1 MSSSIIFTCAGQGSH
16 FPSMGKKLIEHYPT
30 FRATL
35 TELDRLVQKKLCI
48 SIVDILYTIKP
59 QPFLKL
65 LHTHTAI
72 FMVEYS
78 LAQLLIQSGIQPNKV
93 IGMSLG
99 EYVAAAITGML
110 NLNEALEAVIYQ
122 AQLIEKHC
130 SLGGMLIIIA
140 QPDLY
145 QKYSLSNH
153 STLISEGD
161 GSHFI
166 VAGEHSDLLFV
177 EKQLKANK
185 IPYQSLPVQYAFHT
199 QEMDRIKDYFVPYL
213 HSLSF
218 HSPKIP
224 FLSSSSNEH
233 FDHPQLHFWNVL
245 RQPIQLEKGFR
256 PTNLTSDYF
265 IDLSPGGVIAHS
277 LKRMFPHIDSQQV
290 FPILSPT
297 HKDDENLRHLLKSI
311 KHAAT

>member
-16 FPSMGKKLIEHYPT
+16 FPAMGKNLIEQCPT
-30 FRATL
+30 FRATI
-35 TELDRLVQKKLCI
+35 TELDQLVQKELSF
-48 SIVDILYTIKP
+48 SIIDILYTKKP
-59 QPFLKL
+59 QPFLQL

-72 FMVEYS
+72 FIVEYS

-110 NLNEALEAVIYQ
+110 NLNEALDAVIYQ

-145 QKYSLSNH
+145 QKYSLSDH
-153 STLISEGD
+153 STLISKGD

-166 VAGEHSDLLFV
+166 VAGKHSDLLFV
-177 EKQLKANK
+177 TEQLKANK
-185 IPYQSLPVQYAFHT
+185 VPYQSLPVQYAFHT
-199 QEMDRIKDYFVPYL
+199 HEMDRIKDYFVPYL
-213 HSLSF
+213 QSLSF

-224 FLSSSSNEH
+224 FLSCTSNEH
-233 FDHPQLHFWNVL
+233 FHHPQLHFWNII

-256 PTNLTSDYF
+256 QTNLTSDYF

-277 LKRMFPHIDSQQV
+277 LKRMFPYIDSHQV

-297 HKDDENLRHLLKSI
+297 HKDDENLRYLLKSF
-311 KHAAT
+311 KHIAT